1 MIEHRSV
8 ELQLYR
14 AATLLRPVLDRIVFV
29 GGAVRGLLVTDSA
42 VEGPRPTDDVDA
54 IIEISTLQ
62 QYQAFESDLRKLGF
76 KNDMRDGA
84 PICRYVHD
92 TLALDVMPTEP
103 ALGFAN
109 RWYPHAHRTATNHE
123 VSVAGMEPLTIR
135 VVSAASF
142 IATKLVS
149 YLDRGKGDRYHRDLE
164 DIIVLVDGRPS
175 LFDELEKELTE
186 LRQYVAEEI
195 ARLLADD
202 LEQYV
207 PGHLP
212 GDPGNQAR
220 VPIVMTRLRR
230 IGTLQG

>member
-1 MIEHRSV
+1 VQKVRSSGDSLRVERSTKLEPKPPNHIDPGARVAASFEIERSSHWPEV
-8 ELQLYR
+8 VKR
-14 AATLLRPVLDRIVFV
+14 HPVRQPYCVCCKPNVSKLD
-29 GGAVRGLLVTDSA
+29 
-42 VEGPRPTDDVDA
+42 
-54 IIEISTLQ
+54 
-62 QYQAFESDLRKLGF
+62 
-76 KNDMRDGA
+76 
-84 PICRYVHD
+84 D
-92 TLALDVMPTEP
+92 TLTLDVMPTEP
-103 ALGFAN
+103 ALGFSN

-123 VSVAGMEPLTIR
+123 ISVAGMEPLRIR
-135 VVSAASF
+135 VISATSF

-149 YLDRGKGDRYHRDLE
+149 YLDRGRGDRYHRDLE

-175 LFDELEKELTE
+175 LVDELEHEAAE
-186 LRQYVAEEI
+186 LRRYVAEEI

-230 IGTLQG
+230 IGNAM

>member
-1 MIEHRSV
+1 MTALQSV

-14 AATLLRPVLDRIVFV
+14 TAMLLRPVLDKIVFV
-29 GGAVRGLLVTDSA
+29 GGVVRGLLVTDSA
-42 VEGPRPTDDVDA
+42 VEGPRATDDVDA
-54 IIEISTLQ
+54 IVEISTLA
-62 QYQAFESDLRKLGF
+62 QYQGFESELRTLGF

-84 PICRYVHD
+84 PLCRYVHGAL
-92 TLALDVMPTEP
+92 TLDVMPTEP
-103 ALGFAN
+103 ALGFSN

-123 VSVAGMEPLTIR
+123 ISVAGMDPLTIR

-149 YLDRGKGDRYHRDLE
+149 YSDRGKGDRYHRDLE

-175 LFDELEKELTE
+175 LLDELVMELAE
-186 LRQYVAEEI
+186 LRRYVADEI
-195 ARLLADD
+195 TRLLAGD

-220 VPIVMTRLRR
+220 VPIVITRLRR
-230 IGTLQG
+230 LGALQG

>member
-1 MIEHRSV
+1 MTELRSV

-14 AATLLRPVLDRIVFV
+14 TAMLLRPVLHRMVFV
-29 GGAVRGLLVTDSA
+29 GGVVRGLLVTDSA
-42 VEGPRPTDDVDA
+42 VEGPRTTDDVDA
-54 IIEISTLQ
+54 VIEISTLA
-62 QYQAFESDLRKLGF
+62 QYQGFESELRKLGY

-84 PICRYVHD
+84 PLCRYVHGAL
-92 TLALDVMPTEP
+92 TLDVMPTEP
-103 ALGFAN
+103 ALGFSN

-123 VSVAGMEPLTIR
+123 ISVAGMDPLTIR

-149 YLDRGKGDRYHRDLE
+149 YSDRGKGDRYHRDLE

-175 LFDELEKELTE
+175 LLDELEMELAE
-186 LRQYVAEEI
+186 LRRYVADEI
-195 ARLLADD
+195 TRLLADD

-212 GDPGNQAR
+212 ADPGNQAR
-220 VPIVMTRLRR
+220 VPIVIERLRR
-230 IGTLQG
+230 LAALQD

>member
-1 MIEHRSV
+1 MTELRSV

-14 AATLLRPVLDRIVFV
+14 TAILLGPVLDRIVFV
-29 GGAVRGLLVTDSA
+29 GGVVRGLLVTDSA
-42 VEGPRPTDDVDA
+42 VEGPRATDDVDT
-54 IIEISTLQ
+54 IIEVSTLL
-62 QYQAFESDLRKLGF
+62 QYQAFESELRNLGF
-76 KNDMRDGA
+76 KNDMRDDA
-84 PICRYVHD
+84 PVCRYVHD
-92 TLALDVMPTEP
+92 TLTLDVMPTEP
-103 ALGFAN
+103 ALGFSN

-123 VSVAGMEPLTIR
+123 ISVAGMDPLTIR

-149 YLDRGKGDRYHRDLE
+149 YSDRGKGDRYHRDLE

-175 LFDELEKELTE
+175 LFEELEAELAE
-186 LRQYVAEEI
+186 LRRYVSDEI
-195 ARLLADD
+195 TRLLAGD

-220 VPIVMTRLRR
+220 VPIVITRLRR
-230 IGTLQG
+230 LGALQG

>member
-1 MIEHRSV
+1 MTELQSV

-14 AATLLRPVLDRIVFV
+14 TATLLRPVLDRIVFV
-29 GGAVRGLLVTDSA
+29 GGVVRGLLVTDSA
-42 VEGPRPTDDVDA
+42 VEGPRATDDIDA
-54 IIEISTLQ
+54 IIEISTLP
-62 QYQAFESDLRKLGF
+62 QYQAFESELRKLGF

-84 PICRYVHD
+84 PVCRYVHD
-92 TLALDVMPTEP
+92 TLTLDVMPTEP
-103 ALGFAN
+103 ALGFSN

-175 LFDELEKELTE
+175 LHDELQQETTE
-186 LRQYVAEEI
+186 LRRYVAEEVS
-195 ARLLADD
+195 RLLADD
-202 LEQYV
+202 LEQYI

-212 GDPGNQAR
+212 ADSGNQAR
-220 VPIVMTRLRR
+220 VPIVLARLRR
-230 IGTLQG
+230 LGTFVN

>member
-1 MIEHRSV
+1 MTELRSV

-14 AATLLRPVLDRIVFV
+14 TAILLRPVLDRIVFV
-29 GGAVRGLLVTDSA
+29 GGVVRGLLVTDSA
-42 VEGPRPTDDVDA
+42 VEGPRATDDVDT
-54 IIEISTLQ
+54 IIEISTLL
-62 QYQAFESDLRKLGF
+62 QYQAFESELRNLGF
-76 KNDMRDGA
+76 KNDMRDDA
-84 PICRYVHD
+84 PVCRYVHD
-92 TLALDVMPTEP
+92 TLTLDVMPTEP
-103 ALGFAN
+103 ALGFSN
-109 RWYPHAHRTATNHE
+109 RWYPHAHRTATSHE
-123 VSVAGMEPLTIR
+123 ISIAGMAPLTIR

-149 YLDRGKGDRYHRDLE
+149 YLDRGKSDHYHRDLE

-175 LFDELEKELTE
+175 LLDELENEATE
-186 LRQYVAEEI
+186 LRRYVAEEI

-220 VPIVMTRLRR
+220 VPIVMNRLRR
-230 IGTLQG
+230 IGSAM

>member
-1 MIEHRSV
+1 MIDDQSV

-14 AATLLRPVLDRIVFV
+14 TAMLLRPVLDRIVFV
-29 GGAVRGLLVTDSA
+29 GGVVRGLLVTDSA
-42 VEGPRPTDDVDA
+42 VKGPRATGDVDA
-54 IIEISTLQ
+54 IIEIYTLP
-62 QYQAFESDLRKLGF
+62 QYQAFESELRKLGF
-76 KNDMRDGA
+76 KNDMREGA
-84 PICRYVHD
+84 PFCRYVYE
-92 TLALDVMPTEP
+92 TLTLDVLPTEP
-103 ALGFAN
+103 ALGFSN

-123 VSVAGMEPLTIR
+123 ISVAGMEPLRIR
-135 VVSAASF
+135 VISATSF

-149 YLDRGKGDRYHRDLE
+149 YLDRGRGDRYHRDLE

-175 LFDELEKELTE
+175 LVDELEQEAAE
-186 LRQYVAEEI
+186 LRRYVAEEI

-230 IGTLQG
+230 IGSAM